1 MMRFKIKTGCCLE
14 LLTYQTKKSFWS
26 TELKITKDE
35 NS

>member
-1 MMRFKIKTGCCLE
+1 MIWFKIKTGYYVE